1 MNKHS
6 IPLIIP
12 MKINKFFDK
21 LLFYIS
27 VPKCI
32 GCGKRLLYTEKALCP
47 ECKTEYDENKRRD
60 CSLCGRVLSE
70 CSCTND
76 YLSKHYVKRL
86 IKVFR
91 YRQNEDIP
99 SNKLIFSLKKDN
111 RRDVLEFL
119 TNELC
124 QAIRSSVENPEE
136 CIFTNVPRRRKE
148 IVKYGIDHAE
158 LLAKSIAKRFSAEYY
173 QPIISKSKKPQ
184 KMTEG
189 SERLKNANFR
199 LKRNARNLDKKR
211 IIIIDDVVT
220 TGASISACAM
230 LYRALGTKNITGAAL
245 SIAYKDSY
253 TPFETGDRFRK

>member
-1 MNKHS
+1 MNIK
-6 IPLIIP
+6 
-12 MKINKFFDK
+12 NAFDK

-27 VPKCI
+27 VPKCV
-32 GCGKRLLYTEKALCP
+32 GCGQRLLYTEKALCS
-47 ECKTEYDENKRRD
+47 ECKTEYDENKKRN

-70 CSCTND
+70 CSCTNE

-91 YRQNEDIP
+91 YKQNEDIP

-111 RRDVLEFL
+111 RKDVLTFL

-124 QAIRSSVENPEE
+124 EAIENSLTNPSE

-158 LLAKSIAKRFSAEYY
+158 LLAKSVAKHFSARYY

-189 SERLKNANFR
+189 AERLKNADFK
-199 LKRNARNLDKKR
+199 LKRNARNLDKNR

-253 TPFETGDRFRK
+253 TPFQTNDRFLKFK